1 MPDSGFKERYR
12 QVCARLEAMP
22 RFSTVGARA
31 ANFALEQIQDFF
43 RDTGAFYR
51 NIPVIHVAGTN
62 GKGTVCSMLA
72 AVYTQAGYSTGL
84 YTSPHLTDVRER
96 FRINGEMMQPE
107 DLVLFFDEMDS
118 VLDRHSL
125 TFFELTTIIA
135 FWYFNRKGVDLAIIE
150 TGLGGRLDATN
161 IVTPR
166 MSVITSIGFDHM
178 EQLGFTLS
186 AIAAEK
192 AGILKP
198 GIPYVTGDVPE
209 EAAAV
214 IRKAGEHC
222 GAVAVNRLVLQESL
236 PTDVGSLHQSTNI
249 GIVRTVVTTLQEEFP
264 VITQDMHS
272 ALKNVRALSGLQGRL
287 EQLHPGLNLFFDGSH
302 NRDAIE
308 SVCNY
313 LAGRFDLSRA
323 TVVVAMMQDKLN
335 AETLASFDVFSN
347 IYYLQLKLTRAATF
361 RDFRKFLPRARSMDV
376 SREALAELLE
386 TAKTELVLFTG
397 SFYFYSVVS
406 EWLEHYKTNAPDK

>member
-1 MPDSGFKERYR
+1 MSDSGFQERYR

-43 RDTGAFYR
+43 TDAGAFYST
-51 NIPVIHVAGTN
+51 IPVIHVAGTN

-72 AVYTQAGYSTGL
+72 AVYTQAGYTTGL
-84 YTSPHLTDVRER
+84 YTSPHLIDVRER

-107 DLVLFFDEMDS
+107 ELVLFFDEMDT
-118 VLDRHSL
+118 VLQRHQL

-178 EQLGFTLS
+178 EQLGNTLS

-192 AGILKP
+192 AGILKR
-198 GIPYVTGDVPE
+198 GIPFVTGVLPPE
-209 EAAAV
+209 AETV
-214 IRKAGEHC
+214 IKNTGERC
-222 GAVAVNRLVLQESL
+222 GAEAVKRLDPIENVQ
-236 PTDVGSLHQSTNI
+236 TDVGSLHERTNM

-264 VITQDMHS
+264 VITQDMIT
-272 ALKNVRALSGLQGRL
+272 ALEKVRALSGLQGRL
-287 EQLHPGLNLFFDGSH
+287 EQLQPDHNVYFDGSH
-302 NRDAIE
+302 NREGIA
-308 SVCNY
+308 SVCTY
-313 LAGRFDLSRA
+313 LAEKFDLSKA
-323 TVVVAMMQDKLN
+323 TVVVAMMHDKLQ
-335 AETLASFDVFSN
+335 ADTLQYFEAFSRIYYVQLKQERAASF
-347 IYYLQLKLTRAATF
+347 Q
-361 RDFRKFLPRARSMDV
+361 DFQAMLPRARRMVTSE
-376 SREALAELLE
+376 EALAELLE
-386 TAKTELVLFTG
+386 TAKTELVLLTG
-397 SFYFYSVVS
+397 SFYFYPIVS
-406 EWLEHYKTNAPDK
+406 EWMEHRKMNAPVK